1 MMRNPLRTR
10 DASPLQR
17 MPNNQTKALQFQAAR
32 RDWGLRFEPAL
43 EREFRAQW
51 AESRAWGS
59 GVAVLSAGLL
69 VGAFLIA
76 DVLLLGGQLPHIVL
90 AVFGLAV
97 VPALV
102 LGGLA
107 PSLLA
112 MRPVMGVVTKVA
124 LTLAGVGFVWAFV
137 LTRSDP
143 VQPPYAYEAGIVF
156 IAYSYLFS
164 MLFFRSAAIL
174 GWGYCL
180 AYLLT
185 QWVTGAAA
193 TPIIYASF
201 FLGGMNLVG
210 MAGCY
215 MLERYQ
221 RSAWVVHALVEQL
234 ATHDALTSVLN
245 RRGLDA
251 SLDDLWKQA
260 YREDQ
265 ALMLVMVDIDHF
277 KQVNDRFG
285 HSWGDAALRA
295 VAEAMRGTSR
305 RPLDRIA
312 RYGGDEFCG
321 IWYGTPQREDLPEV
335 LRNEITQR
343 LAELAA
349 QTGREPPT
357 VSIGA
362 ASVQPR
368 QGGSRES
375 LFKRAD
381 KALYA
386 AKERGRDQVVVDAGD

>member
-1 MMRNPLRTR
+1 MRNPLRTR

-143 VQPPYAYEAGIVF
+143 VQPPYA
-156 IAYSYLFS
+156 
-164 MLFFRSAAIL
+164 
-174 GWGYCL
+174 
-180 AYLLT
+180 
-185 QWVTGAAA
+185 
-193 TPIIYASF
+193 
-201 FLGGMNLVG
+201 
-210 MAGCY
+210 
-215 MLERYQ
+215 
-221 RSAWVVHALVEQL
+221 
-234 ATHDALTSVLN
+234 
-245 RRGLDA
+245 
-251 SLDDLWKQA
+251 
-260 YREDQ
+260 
-265 ALMLVMVDIDHF
+265 
-277 KQVNDRFG
+277 
-285 HSWGDAALRA
+285 
-295 VAEAMRGTSR
+295 
-305 RPLDRIA
+305 
-312 RYGGDEFCG
+312 
-321 IWYGTPQREDLPEV
+321 
-335 LRNEITQR
+335 
-343 LAELAA
+343 
-349 QTGREPPT
+349 
-357 VSIGA
+357 
-362 ASVQPR
+362 
-368 QGGSRES
+368 
-375 LFKRAD
+375 
-381 KALYA
+381 
-386 AKERGRDQVVVDAGD
+386 